1 MDLSNSGG
9 AEIDACRE
17 GAPKYIIDILGLDVF
32 VNTLCR
38 TLKNLPFVRAF
49 TNKNKYQCTIFLV
62 KKKTR

>member
-1 MDLSNSGG
+1 MGLSNSGG

-38 TLKNLPFVRAF
+38 ALTNLPSVRAF
-49 TNKNKYQCTIFLV
+49 TNKN
-62 KKKTR
+62 